1 VDSADSADNARGAI
15 LDEINLFARYP
26 KQAGSAVSAWSDRAE
41 SVRRPRSPSGQPGG
55 TPQASRRDPLVE
67 AFATGVVDA
76 VCLNG
81 RLEDDDALMVRLA
94 AASASYADT
103 PTASELTAGQ
113 RAQLVADLMRALT
126 SGIDWTAA
134 MGPDPKNAA
143 AVYYDGLTLR
153 NASGQPLAKVMQA
166 IERRIERVLRA
177 RGIVPIS
184 RDRSLPRLA
193 RQIRR
198 TLTADPTLSLHPPP
212 DVAYGGPQWIA
223 LWTGMRTLA
232 GLRLDPGQRS
242 VDDVAAIGRATIL
255 ERARPNAAGPG
266 ATVAPGLDVAS
277 LLLMAHAAGRI
288 DLRAIAQGNARITAR
303 QLTAYYKEAFADELR
318 LLDALAG
325 LDRLQRPTG
334 RELASA
340 NLRAAGIAPAH
351 QIDVNALL
359 IPAAYGPVK
368 ISIPLPFA
376 LQRQSILDCYI
387 SQDSLRLETL
397 PPSRWDGAAAGIEI
411 PDEAARAR
419 TRLTKSLKQQ
429 FDLRFDAYKAA
440 VARHIAEAIDASI
453 SAAGKHRGTD
463 VSNAS
468 ITITQVRRR
477 AVFDLFRSA
486 YPLLPGIEL
495 DDKNG
500 EGYLIA
506 VETPSGK
513 HQYFL
518 SVATGVKVPVPPDAT
533 AEGWSRDNAHLAF
546 GMDPP
551 SPAPAQGL
559 TEAGLEAAVSHEYSA
574 KVLASGKRREIAG
587 ALKTA
592 LRATLERQRADA
604 FGTSDVEQLRELE
617 RGLVPLRS
625 TYLAIREGR
634 TEDIAVTAA
643 LDALIFVP
651 VIGEGLSLGM
661 QTGEAAA
668 AGVERAIGAAAERG
682 ILESIKAGMAK
693 TASFAPALRQQA
705 GRVLWT
711 AARSAIFNPMDI
723 LDILRGAG
731 ALGAKGLDAVIR
743 RLRPIR
749 PALAGQL
756 AKAARANGRHPVLAG
771 RWRLGA
777 DNSVS
782 SAPPVVPAD
791 AAAAV
796 KGTPGEPRYRPAISE
811 DGTRRWLQRHGRDG
825 YAAYHPYTLA
835 PEGPLLQ
842 ADGQGTLHRSLSVE
856 VLRRYRITDEVL
868 RETLD
873 RAARADGGIIMLGG
887 KRYAD
892 VNGDYLEVLPDHTA
906 SIAQRPV
913 WRIAGAGLPGS
924 GSATPGLA
932 WDKDAGLW
940 REAQVPRLSGGGDPA
955 APAEQTGLPGT
966 RVNAAHPAGH
976 GIRLS
981 PGDARLA
988 RFHDVLVAGIRGA
1001 ATPAQRAAVRAALGR
1016 IEGDPRGKA
1025 ILRAMCAYHELQGE
1039 APSIVLREAADSPL
1053 PSPAKRPATGT
1064 VWHLDLRDTAE
1075 DNLDALVASSAQAY
1089 ERLAGVLTEDSAGGS
1104 RLVRPE
1110 RVFGTLLEQGRPA
1123 LDPALE
1129 AAWSR
1134 WLEAE
1139 EQAGRPDAAGA
1150 IHRLRD
1156 QLREARCYGG
1166 LDKLTLRGVLL
1177 DAADPGWWSGL
1188 HSQPRAGARRR
1199 GSLVPRTD
1207 AASTSRVEQARSSAP
1222 YGLQVNLSRA
1232 MRTDTKL
1239 RSVPPLPDDVQV
1251 LHLGRNAI
1259 ADWRHLPKGLRSLD
1273 ISFNSLAEL
1282 PIDLPAGLTELNAS
1296 SNRLRTLP
1304 TTLPPALSYLNV
1316 TSNSITAL
1324 PRLPDALKTL
1334 EASMN
1339 HIRVV
1344 PAELPARLEGLVLY
1358 RNNVTVLPDNL
1369 PASLRTLVVSD
1380 NGLTQLPASLPGGL
1394 VHLDAGTN
1402 RLTALPPLPD
1412 SLEMLHVSSNRLQQL
1427 PDQLP
1432 GSLRILHAENNILSQ
1447 LPDHLPG
1454 NLTEMRLNNNQ
1465 LTSLPQSIA
1474 TLSSA
1479 SIFVENNPIG
1489 VHGMP
1494 LAVGRRPGPRVFF
1507 SIQDAELGVVS
1518 NRSVGQ
1524 AVRAILDGR
1533 HAEAAARWDV
1543 IEQAAEAGS
1552 QEQPRM
1558 AEFRA
1563 FLDQL
1568 RATASFRDPAFRSH
1582 MEEWLVELSKPE
1594 RQSLRRTTF
1603 AICESSTATCRDR
1616 VTWTM
1621 NEVLKARLN
1630 DDILSGQYDAR
1641 IGEAIEVARQMF
1653 RLDAL
1658 DKIAR
1663 AKVASLTGAV
1673 DELEVYLAYVVKL
1686 RAADKL
1692 ALTTAVP
1699 SMRYFAVSRV
1709 THQDLDAA
1717 LRAVRERERAE
1728 FDHFLVSGYEPWQ
1741 AVLKR
1746 KFGARYEKAVDELN
1760 ELPFSAAFKRQVDAK
1775 LAELGLGD
1783 DADARRQAERAV
1795 EGGMR
1800 YRALAPLTR
1809 EYLASAGVAY
1819 RPAG

>member
-1 VDSADSADNARGAI
+1 VD
-15 LDEINLFARYP
+15 
-26 KQAGSAVSAWSDRAE
+26 
-41 SVRRPRSPSGQPGG
+41 
-55 TPQASRRDPLVE
+55 
-67 AFATGVVDA
+67 AFAAGVVDA
-76 VCLNG
+76 ACLNG

-94 AASASYADT
+94 QASGSYVGT
-103 PTASELTAGQ
+103 PTASELTPGQ
-113 RAQLVADLMRALT
+113 RTQLVADLMRALT
-126 SGIDWTAA
+126 AGIDWTAA
-134 MGPDPKNAA
+134 LGPDPGNAA

-153 NASGQPLAKVMQA
+153 NASGQSLAKVAQA
-166 IERRIERVLRA
+166 IEGRIERVLRA
-177 RGIVPIS
+177 RGIVPVS
-184 RDRSLPRLA
+184 RERSLSGLA

-198 TLTADPTLSLHPPP
+198 TLAADPTLSLHPPP

-232 GLRLDPGQRS
+232 GLRMDPARRS
-242 VDDVAAIGRATIL
+242 VDEVVAVGRATIL
-255 ERARPNAAGPG
+255 ERARPDRTGAG
-266 ATVAPGLDVAS
+266 ATVAPGLDVAG

-288 DLRAIAQGNARITAR
+288 DLRAIAAGKARITAR

-318 LLDALAG
+318 LLDALAA

-334 RELASA
+334 REMASA
-340 NLRAAGIAPAH
+340 NLRAAGIDPGH
-351 QIDVNALL
+351 QVDVNALL

-368 ISIPLPFA
+368 IRIPLPFT

-387 SQDSLRLETL
+387 DQDSLRLETL

-411 PDEAARAR
+411 PDAAARAR
-419 TRLTKSLKQQ
+419 SRLSESLKQQ
-429 FDLRFDAYKAA
+429 FDIRFDAYKAA
-440 VARHIAEAIDASI
+440 VAGHIAAAIDASI
-453 SAAGKHRGTD
+453 SIAGKHRGIP
-463 VSNAS
+463 VSDAQV
-468 ITITQVRRR
+468 TIATVRRR
-477 AVFDLFRSA
+477 AAFDLIRHA

-495 DDKNG
+495 DDKDG
-500 EGYLIA
+500 QGYIIA
-506 VETPSGK
+506 VETPTGTF
-513 HQYFL
+513 QYFL
-518 SVATGVKVPVPPDAT
+518 SVATGVMVPMPPDAT
-533 AEGWSRDNAHLAF
+533 AQGWSKDNAHLAF
-546 GMDPP
+546 GTDRP
-551 SPAPAQGL
+551 SPASPQGL
-559 TEAGLEAAVSHEYSA
+559 PETALEAAVSHEYSA
-574 KVLASGKRREIAG
+574 KVLVGGKRRKISG
-587 ALKTA
+587 ALKAA
-592 LRATLERQRADA
+592 LLATLEGQRADA
-604 FGTSDVEQLRELE
+604 YGTSNVEQLRELE

-643 LDALIFVP
+643 LDALVFVP
-651 VIGEGLSLGM
+651 VIGEGLALGM
-661 QTGEAAA
+661 QAGEAAA
-668 AGVERAIGAAAERG
+668 AGVERAIGEAAERG
-682 ILESIKAGMAK
+682 ILASIKAGV
-693 TASFAPALRQQA
+693 ASSAAFAPALRRQA
-705 GRVLWT
+705 GSALWT
-711 AARSAIFNPMDI
+711 AARSAIFNPLDI
-723 LDILRGAG
+723 LDMLRGAG
-731 ALGAKGLDAVIR
+731 MLGARGVDSVIQ
-743 RLRPIR
+743 RLRAVR

-756 AKAARANGRHPVLAG
+756 AKAARANGRQHVPPG
-771 RWRLGA
+771 RWRLGK
-777 DNSVS
+777 DNTVS
-782 SAPPVVPAD
+782 TAPPVARAD

-796 KGTPGEPRYRPAISE
+796 RTPGEPRYRTAVSE
-811 DGTRRWLQRHGRDG
+811 AGARLWLQRHGRDG

-835 PEGPLLQ
+835 AEGPLLQ

-856 VLRRYRITDEVL
+856 VLQRYRVTSEVL

-892 VNGDYLEVLPDHTA
+892 VNGDYLEVLPDHAA

-924 GSATPGLA
+924 RSAAPSLA

-940 REAQVPRLSGGGDPA
+940 REAQVPRLSGGGE
-955 APAEQTGLPGT
+955 PAEPAGLPGT
-966 RVNAAHPAGH
+966 RVNAADPAGP

-981 PGDARLA
+981 PPEAQLA
-988 RFHDVLVAGIRGA
+988 RFHDVLVAGIQGA

-1053 PSPAKRPATGT
+1053 APPAKRPVTGAE
-1064 VWHLDLRDTAE
+1064 WHLDLGDTGK
-1075 DNLDALVASSAQAY
+1075 DNLDALVASSAEAY
-1089 ERLAGVLTEDSAGGS
+1089 QRLAGVLTEESVGAG

-1139 EQAGRPDAAGA
+1139 EQAGRPDAAAA
-1150 IHRLRD
+1150 IHRLRE

-1166 LDKLTLRGVLL
+1166 LDKLTLRKVLK

-1188 HSQPRAGARRR
+1188 HSHPRAGARRR
-1199 GSLVPRTD
+1199 GSLVLRTD
-1207 AASTSRVEQARSSAP
+1207 AASTSRGEQERSSAP

-1239 RSVPPLPDDVQV
+1239 HSVPPMPDDVHV

-1259 ADWRHLPKGLRSLD
+1259 TDWRNVPKGLRSLD
-1273 ISFNSLAEL
+1273 ISFNGLAEL
-1282 PIDLPAGLTELNAS
+1282 PVDLPAGLTELNAS
-1296 SNRLRTLP
+1296 SNRLRILP
-1304 TTLPPALSYLNV
+1304 TTLPPGLEHLNV
-1316 TSNSITAL
+1316 RSNSITAL

-1339 HIRVV
+1339 RIRVV
-1344 PAELPARLEGLVLY
+1344 PAELPARLEALVLY

-1380 NGLTQLPASLPGGL
+1380 NGLTQLPASLPRGL

-1402 RLTALPPLPD
+1402 RLTALPRLPD
-1412 SLEMLHVSSNRLQQL
+1412 SLEMLHVSSNRLEHL

-1432 GSLRILHAENNILSQ
+1432 GSLRMLHADNNILHQ
-1447 LPDHLPG
+1447 LPDTLPA
-1454 NLTEMRLNNNQ
+1454 NLTEVRLNNNH

-1474 TLSSA
+1474 ALSSA
-1479 SIFVENNPIG
+1479 SIFVENNPIRVEG
-1489 VHGMP
+1489 IP
-1494 LAVGRRPGPRVFF
+1494 LALAHRRGTRIFY
-1507 SIQDAELGVVS
+1507 SIQDTGLGVVS
-1518 NRSVGQ
+1518 HRSVGQ
-1524 AVRAILDGR
+1524 AVRAIFDGR
-1533 HAEAAARWDV
+1533 HAEAAARWDA
-1543 IEQAAEAGS
+1543 IEQAAEARS
-1552 QEQPRM
+1552 REHRRM

-1616 VTWTM
+1616 VAWTM

-1630 DDILSGQYDAR
+1630 DDILVGGYDAR
-1641 IGEAIEVARQMF
+1641 VGDAIEVARQMF

-1663 AKVASLTGAV
+1663 AKVASLAGAV

-1699 SMRYFAVSRV
+1699 GMRYFAVSRV
-1709 THQDLDAA
+1709 TEQDLDAA

-1728 FDHFLVSGYEPWQ
+1728 FDHFLVCSYEPWQ
-1741 AVLKR
+1741 AILKR
-1746 KFGARYEKAVDELN
+1746 RFGARYEKAIDELN
-1760 ELPFSAAFKRQVDAK
+1760 ELPFSADFKRQVDAK
-1775 LAELGLGD
+1775 LTELGLGE

-1795 EGGMR
+1795 EAGMR

-1809 EYLASAGVAY
+1809 EHLASAGVAY
-1819 RPAG
+1819 RPAR